1 MDKFPMTPKGAEML
15 RADLVRL
22 KEERPRISKEIEVAR
37 EHGDLSENA
46 EYHAAKERQG
56 INEARIRDVEGR
68 LAAGEVIDPTTLSG
82 ERVMFGAHVTLL
94 NLDTNEETR
103 YQIVGL
109 EEADIESGL
118 ISFDAPVARALI
130 GKSIGDEVTVKLPGG
145 VRHYEISD
153 VEYG

>member
-1 MDKFPMTPKGAEML
+1 AEML

-22 KEERPRISKEIEVAR
+22 KEDRPRISKEIEVAR
-37 EHGDLSENA
+37 EHGALSENA
-46 EYHAAKERQG
+46 EYHAAHDRQG
-56 INEARIRDVEGR
+56 LNEARARGGVGR
-68 LAAGEVIDPTTLSG
+68 RGAGELSQLTNLRG
-82 ERVMFGAHVTLL
+82 RRVVPGAQGTLL
-94 NLDTNEETR
+94 NLDTTEETR
-103 YQIVGL
+103 DQIVGL

-130 GKSIGDEVTVKLPGG
+130 GKSSGDEVTVKRPGG